1 VPDARRATPSTSR
14 SALLVALA
22 GVLFGTTGTAQA
34 LGPTSTNAL
43 SVGAMRIVVGGT
55 LMAVFGLVRY
65 VRRAGWTMPPRT
77 RALLWVVVGA
87 AGLLLFQVTFF
98 AGTRAN
104 GVAVG
109 TVVALGAGP
118 LFAGVFE
125 ALLFRRPPSPR
136 WLAATALAVAGIV
149 AVSGV
154 LGSGPLRLDPW
165 GLFASLTAGAGYAG
179 YAVSTRV
186 LLQRGWDPVDTL
198 ASILAV
204 GVLLG
209 GLILSRTDNAWVADP
224 GGVAMV
230 AWLAVVTVFCAFQLL
245 VFGLR
250 GLSAATATTV
260 ALTEP
265 ATATLLGVL
274 VLGEP
279 LGWMQALG
287 LAGLVAGVVV
297 AGTGADRSPAA
308 GGRPPA
314 EARPEPPA
322 TD

>member
-1 VPDARRATPSTSR
+1 
-14 SALLVALA
+14 
-22 GVLFGTTGTAQA
+22 
-34 LGPTSTNAL
+34 
-43 SVGAMRIVVGGT
+43 MRVVVGGT
-55 LMAVFGLVRY
+55 LVAVFGLIRY

-77 RALLWVVVGA
+77 RAGLWVVAGA
-87 AGLLLFQVTFF
+87 GGILLFQVTFF

-125 ALLFRRPPSPR
+125 ALLVRTMPTSR
-136 WLAATALAVAGIV
+136 WLVATALAVAGIV
-149 AVSGV
+149 VVSGI
-154 LGSGPLRLDPW
+154 LGAGPLRLDPW
-165 GLFASLTAGAGYAG
+165 GLLASLMAGAGYAA

-186 LLQRGWDPVDTL
+186 LLLRGWDPVDTL

-204 GVLLG
+204 GVVLG
-209 GLILSRTDNAWVADP
+209 AIVLSRTDNAWVADP
-224 GGVAMV
+224 GGAALV
-230 AWLAVVTVFCAFQLL
+230 AWLAVATVFCAYQLL

-279 LGWMQALG
+279 LGWVQALG

-297 AGTGADRSPAA
+297 AGTG
-308 GGRPPA
+308 GRPADEVLAEPA
-314 EARPEPPA
+314 PPA
-322 TD
+322 